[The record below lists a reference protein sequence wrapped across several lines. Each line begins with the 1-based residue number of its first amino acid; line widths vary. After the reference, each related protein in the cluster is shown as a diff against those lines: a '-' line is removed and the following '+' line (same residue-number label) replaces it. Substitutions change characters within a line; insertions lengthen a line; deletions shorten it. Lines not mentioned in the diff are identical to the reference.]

1 MNRQYQNELQ
11 MKSQMKRSLVFCII
25 MMSAMTVSGQQ
36 QPGKRSPVQQG
47 SSQGVENAMENG
59 LQAQAPMNF
68 SGQGGFSDS
77 SSADNSGCICARNT
91 NRRRLFQRKCK
102 VHPNVDAAA
111 INNPFEEIP
120 LGLQMT
126 ETMKVQVRNFEDT
139 RQIFYHYDFIDGTP
153 QLNFAGK
160 SKLARISRQA
170 LGNFTPVIIEA
181 TPRQPGLD
189 QTRRLNI
196 VQTLAS
202 NSIPIPPERVI
213 INGPQA
219 RGTVGP
225 DALILYNRALSDLN
239 QGVGGMAGSSGGG
252 GVGGLTGSGL
262 LPNMQQAGGGGGN
275 NGN

>member
-1 MNRQYQNELQ
+1 MQLQ
-11 MKSQMKRSLVFCII
+11 WVIRNATAVLSCCLICPEISVH
-25 MMSAMTVSGQQ
+25 GQQ
-36 QPGKRSPVQQG
+36 LPGKRSPVQQG
-47 SSQGVENAMENG
+47 SGQAGENTMETGLHQNG
-59 LQAQAPMNF
+59 LQKQA
-68 SGQGGFSDS
+68 GQGGFSDS
-77 SSADNSGCICARNT
+77 SSADMSGCICARNA

-160 SKLARISRQA
+160 SKLARVSQQA
-170 LGNFTPVIIEA
+170 LGNFMPVIIEA

-196 VQTLAS
+196 VQTLA
-202 NSIPIPPERVI
+202 NNAIPIPPERVI
-213 INGPQA
+213 VNGPQA

>member
-1 MNRQYQNELQ
+1 MNRYPKNQLQ
-11 MKSQMKRSLVFCII
+11 SVIRNTTAVLTCFLICPATGTQ
-25 MMSAMTVSGQQ
+25 GQQ
-36 QPGKRSPVQQG
+36 QPDKRSPVQQG
-47 SSQGVENAMENG
+47 GSGQSAENYAGASGSANAHGQSGFSSQ
-59 LQAQAPMNF
+59 
-68 SGQGGFSDS
+68 
-77 SSADNSGCICARNT
+77 SSADSSGCICARNA

-126 ETMKVQVRNFEDT
+126 ETMKVQVRIFEDT

-160 SKLARISRQA
+160 SKLARISQQA
-170 LGNFTPVIIEA
+170 LGNFMPVIIEA

-202 NSIPIPPERVI
+202 NAIPIPPERVI
-213 INGPQA
+213 VNGPQA

-239 QGVGGMAGSSGGG
+239 QSVGGMSGSSGGG
-252 GVGGLTGSGL
+252 GVGGLSGSGL
-262 LPNMQQAGGGGGN
+262 LPNMQQAGSGGGN